1 MLVNPTVYNKDG
13 RPGDILS
20 LNLENRIVMLTG
32 EIHDELAALVTS
44 QLLYLD
50 SINHASIFLYINSP
64 GGSVS
69 AGLAIYDTMKSLK
82 SSVAT
87 VCQGTAASMAAVILS
102 GGEKG
107 KRFILPHSE
116 VMIHQP
122 STGMEGKASD
132 LMVSVKHINRTRR
145 VLLDILAENCNPT
158 KPEIAE
164 HLTHDY
170 WMNAKE
176 AVAYG
181 IVDTM
186 IGGGLTDENN

>member
-32 EIHDELAALVTS
+32 NITDEQAALITS

-50 SINHASIFLYINSP
+50 SLSQEPIFLYINSP

-69 AGLAIYDTMKSLK
+69 AGLAIYDTMKSIAAP
-82 SSVAT
+82 VAT
-87 VCQGTAASMAAVILS
+87 VCQGVAASMAAILLS
-102 GGEKG
+102 GGEPG
-107 KRFILPHSE
+107 KRYILPHSE

-132 LMVSVKHINRTRR
+132 LMISMNHLERIRKTLIH
-145 VLLDILAENCNPT
+145 ILAENCNQT
-158 KPEIAE
+158 EETIQTSICA
-164 HLTHDY
+164 DY
-170 WMNAKE
+170 WMNAEE
-176 AVAYG
+176 AIAYG
-181 IVDTM
+181 IVDSMVPTV
-186 IGGGLTDENN
+186 

>member
-20 LNLENRIVMLTG
+20 LNLENRIIMLTG
-32 EIHDELAALVTS
+32 ELNDELAALITS

-50 SINHASIFLYINSP
+50 SVNEETIWLYINSP

-69 AGLAIYDTMKSLK
+69 AGLAIYDTMQSVKSE
-82 SSVAT
+82 VAT

-102 GGEKG
+102 GGKKG

-122 STGMEGKASD
+122 STSMQGKASD
-132 LMVSVKHINRTRR
+132 LMISMNHLEQLRK
-145 VLLDILAENCNPT
+145 VLTSILAENCGRT
-158 KPEIAE
+158 EQELKE
-164 HLTHDY
+164 HLAADY

-176 AVAYG
+176 AVTYG
-181 IVDTM
+181 IVDSIIM
-186 IGGGLTDENN
+186 GGQMK

>member
-20 LNLENRIVMLTG
+20 LNLENRIIMLTG
-32 EIHDELAALVTS
+32 PIGDELSALITS

-50 SINHASIFLYINSP
+50 SISQEPIYLYINSP

-69 AGLAIYDTMKSLK
+69 AGLAIYDTMQSVN
-82 SSVAT
+82 SEVAT

-102 GGEKG
+102 GGSRG
-107 KRFILPHSE
+107 KRFILPHSD

-132 LMVSVKHINRTRR
+132 LMISMKHLEQNHQ
-145 VLLDILAENCNPT
+145 VLTQILAKNCGHSEEEVQKDIT
-158 KPEIAE
+158 A
-164 HLTHDY
+164 DY
-170 WMNAKE
+170 WMNATE
-176 AVAYG
+176 AVSYG
-181 IVDTM
+181 IVDSIIT
-186 IGGGLTDENN
+186 GGTEK

>member
-20 LNLENRIVMLTG
+20 LNLENRIIMLTG
-32 EIHDELAALVTS
+32 PIDDDLSALITS

-50 SINHASIFLYINSP
+50 SISQEPIYLYINSP

-69 AGLAIYDTMKSLK
+69 AGLAIYDTMQSVG
-82 SSVAT
+82 SEVAT

-102 GGEKG
+102 GGSRG

-132 LMVSVKHINRTRR
+132 LMISMKHLEQNHQ
-145 VLLDILAENCNPT
+145 VLTQILAENCGHS
-158 KPEIAE
+158 KEEIQKDIAA
-164 HLTHDY
+164 DY
-170 WMNAKE
+170 WMNATE
-176 AVAYG
+176 AVSYG
-181 IVDTM
+181 IVDSIIT
-186 IGGGLTDENN
+186 GGTNK